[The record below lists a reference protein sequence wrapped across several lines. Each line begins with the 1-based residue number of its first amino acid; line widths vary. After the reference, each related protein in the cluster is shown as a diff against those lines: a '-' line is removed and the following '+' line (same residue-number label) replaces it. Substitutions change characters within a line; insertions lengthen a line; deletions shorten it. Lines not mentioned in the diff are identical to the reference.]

1 MRTVRAYDPETM
13 EKARAIVPNITY
25 SSDLYEAAE
34 GTDAVI
40 VTEWDEFRQ
49 VDWARLRA
57 GVERPLIVDG
67 RNILD
72 ATEVTGHGFHYV
84 SVGRPPVTPGHLL
97 SAANDIHFV
106 AGVQRQATNVLAS

>member
-1 MRTVRAYDPETM
+1 MTLRPWKKQER
-13 EKARAIVPNITY
+13 VPNITY

-34 GTDAVI
+34 GADAVI
-40 VTEWDEFRQ
+40 VTEWNEFRQ

-72 ATEVTGHGFHYV
+72 ATEVTGRGFHYV
-84 SVGRPPVTPGHLL
+84 SVGRP
-97 SAANDIHFV
+97 SCD
-106 AGVQRQATNVLAS
+106 AGAPPFCG